1 MAKKPR
7 LHFKTIILSDVHL
20 GTPECRI
27 DEVNEFL
34 KHTDSEKLILNGDII
49 DGWSLMRRGG
59 WQPAH
64 TRFVRLVL
72 KKLDKRDT
80 EVIYVRGN
88 HDDVLHK
95 FLPLTLHRLR
105 ILERYI
111 HKTPRGRYL
120 VVHGDVFDAV
130 TQRHRY
136 LALAGAVGYQTL
148 LSINRFYNRY
158 RAWRGRE
165 YFSFAKAVKARVKH
179 AVNFISNFED
189 QLRHLAHAYR
199 CRGVI
204 CGHIHTPANKH
215 IGEIHYL
222 NSGDWVESLTAL
234 VEDEEGNFEVLTY
247 QEFRVRLYHVAE
259 AHARGT
265 RPKSVPT
272 HLALPPSAQPDA
284 ELAPD
289 QVLVATDE

>member
-7 LHFKTIILSDVHL
+7 LRFKTIILSDVHL

-72 KKLDKRDT
+72 KKLQKRNT

-105 ILERYI
+105 VLERYI
-111 HKTPRGRYL
+111 HESVNRRYL

-130 TQRHRY
+130 AQRDRY
-136 LALAGAVGYQTL
+136 LAHVGAVGYQTL
-148 LSINRFYNRY
+148 LRVNRAYNRY
-158 RAWRGRE
+158 RAWRGQE
-165 YFSFAKAVKARVKH
+165 YFSFAKALKARVKH
-179 AVNFISNFED
+179 AVNFVSNFED
-189 QLRHLAHAYR
+189 QLRSLAHAYR
-199 CRGVI
+199 CQGVI
-204 CGHIHTPANKH
+204 CGHIHTPADKR
-215 IGEIHYL
+215 IRDIHYL

-234 VEDEEGNFEVLTY
+234 VEDHEGNFEILTY
-247 QEFRVRLYHVAE
+247 QEFRVRLFHTAAARAAGGGNGSGPAHVA
-259 AHARGT
+259 
-265 RPKSVPT
+265 
-272 HLALPPSAQPDA
+272 LPSADHPQRETA
-284 ELAPD
+284 AAP
-289 QVLVATDE
+289 VLVDTRK

>member
-7 LHFKTIILSDVHL
+7 LRFKTIVLSDVHL

-27 DEVNEFL
+27 DEVNDFL

-49 DGWSLMRRGG
+49 DGWSLLRRGG

-72 KKLDKRDT
+72 KKLEKRDT
-80 EVIYVRGN
+80 EVIYLRGN
-88 HDDVLHK
+88 HDDLLHK

-136 LALAGAVGYQTL
+136 LALLGAIGYQTL
-148 LSINRFYNRY
+148 LRINRFYNHY

-179 AVNFISNFED
+179 AVNFVSNFED
-189 QLRHLAHAYR
+189 QLRTLAHAYR
-199 CRGVI
+199 CQGVI
-204 CGHIHTPANKH
+204 CGHIHTPADKR
-215 IGEIHYL
+215 IGDIHYL

-234 VEDEEGNFEVLTY
+234 VEDDQGSFEILTY
-247 QEFRVRLYHVAE
+247 QEFCRRLRRA
-259 AHARGT
+259 AAAPAAGD
-265 RPKSVPT
+265 PASAPPA
-272 HLALPPSAQPDA
+272 HLALPPASPPAA
-284 ELAPD
+284 ETAAEPI
-289 QVLVATDE
+289 LVTTAD